1 MVFSLNDILESPGAA
16 LRFDYTTSF
25 ADLEL
30 NFQFPFKSPARIHG
44 EFRNEAG
51 VLVLDAVCDTV
62 MDYDCSRCAEH
73 VSRDYSLPL
82 SATLSEGLADPD
94 DIANADVLLI
104 ENAQVD
110 LDEAAREALILES
123 DMVFLCSPDCKGLCP
138 RCGKNLNAGE
148 CGCKPEPDPR
158 LAQLLDLLDK

>member
-1 MVFSLNDILESPGAA
+1 MVFSLNEILENPGAA

-30 NFQFPFKSPARIHG
+30 NFALPFPNPARIHG

-62 MDYDCSRCAEH
+62 MEFSCSRCAEP
-73 VSRDYSLPL
+73 VSRDYSLPVE
-82 SATLSEGLADPD
+82 ATLSEGLEDPD
-94 DIANADVLLI
+94 AIENADVLLI
-104 ENAQVD
+104 ENASID
-110 LDEAAREALILES
+110 LDEAVREALILDA

-138 RCGKNLNAGE
+138 RCGKNLNLGD
-148 CGCKPEPDPR
+148 CGCRAEPDPR
-158 LAQLLDLLDK
+158 LAGLLKLLD